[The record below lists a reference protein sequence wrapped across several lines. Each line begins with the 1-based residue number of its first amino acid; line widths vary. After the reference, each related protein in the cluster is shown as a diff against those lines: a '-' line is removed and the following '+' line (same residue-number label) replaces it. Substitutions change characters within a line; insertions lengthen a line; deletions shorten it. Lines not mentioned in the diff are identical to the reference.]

1 MVFFNKVILAGNL
14 TRDPESRVIPNG
26 TPVCR
31 FTLAVSRQFK
41 NADGSS
47 REDVVFIDVDSF
59 GRQADTISRFMT
71 KGKPILVEGRLK
83 LDQWETPN
91 GEKRSKILVMLE
103 NFQFLSSP
111 PPGKGGEGGPPSN
124 FQQENN
130 RRNQRPA
137 GGRGPRYGQDDEI
150 DKDMD
155 DEDILY

>member
-1 MVFFNKVILAGNL
+1 MVFFNKVILVGNL
-14 TRDPESRVIPNG
+14 TRDPELRVIPSG
-26 TPVCR
+26 TSVCR

-47 REDVVFIDVDSF
+47 REEVVFIDVDSF

-91 GEKRSKILVMLE
+91 GEKRSKILVMVE
-103 NFQFLSSP
+103 NFQFLGGP
-111 PPGKGGEGGPPSN
+111 PQGKAGEGGTPSFPP
-124 FQQENN
+124 ENN
-130 RRNQRPA
+130 RHGQRSA
-137 GGRGPRYGQDDEI
+137 NGRGQRYSRDDEM
-150 DKDMD
+150 DKEMD